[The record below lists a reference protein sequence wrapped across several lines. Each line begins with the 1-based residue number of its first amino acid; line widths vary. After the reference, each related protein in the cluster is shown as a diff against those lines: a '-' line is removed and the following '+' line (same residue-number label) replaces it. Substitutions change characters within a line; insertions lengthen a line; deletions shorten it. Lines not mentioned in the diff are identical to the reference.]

1 MTIEGRVC
9 MCVCVWCVYERD
21 SKRREAS
28 ESLSSGDEIMLIV
41 FYDFACKVSL
51 ASKYF
56 LFVFMLIMLPSLI
69 IGVS

>member
-1 MTIEGRVC
+1 MTIEGRIC
-9 MCVCVWCVYERD
+9 ECVCVYERD
-21 SKRREAS
+21 CKRREAS

-56 LFVFMLIMLPSLI
+56 SSLC
-69 IGVS
+69 